1 MAMDETSKAQ
11 ENPRSTDGDGD
22 FTAPNTT
29 ERSLWRAA
37 TVVADKDEHVESVR
51 EEGPVIGAGARYD
64 IREILGTGGMG
75 EVRLCRDETIGRDV
89 ALKTLHE
96 DRAASGPAQRRFLR
110 EVRVQGQLEH
120 PSIVPVYDLGTSPD
134 GGLFFTMR
142 RVRGRTL
149 ADLIAAIAR
158 GDAAEPGVVAGYS
171 RRKLLDAFVRVCL
184 AVDYAHA
191 RGVLHRD
198 LKPSNI
204 MLGDFG
210 EVYLLDWGVARLVT
224 DRATEAPVEVQA
236 PPEPVEGS
244 PVGTIGYMSPEQLK
258 GARHEEDA
266 RTDVYA
272 LGAVLFE
279 ILTLRRLHEGRTF
292 QALAQSTLERR
303 TVLPSSVADD
313 VPPELDAVC
322 EKAAAWSREA
332 RYASARELADAVE
345 RYLDGDRDLER
356 RRAQSSERAKVAA
369 DAFARLAVP
378 DATEEAASLARA
390 DAVREVS
397 AALALDPENA
407 EARGLLIRLFVEAP
421 SRMPREVESEI
432 AAATHRSREQ
442 FMRFGTYGLVS
453 WLLCIPLVIAMGVLS
468 WTPVLFSSGLTIALS
483 VLALWSRKQRN
494 FSQPRMFGL
503 MVLLFATAA
512 SVTCWLGPFV
522 VVPQACA
529 AAALWISL
537 MCQTRQERWVVL
549 TTGVLT
555 VLLPFALELLGAF
568 PPAYVFHDGALILS
582 ARAIRLSPERT
593 LPMLVWASATFVVMP
608 GLITGGVRDALSA
621 AERQLFLQAWHLRQ
635 LVRDNPAT
643 SS

>member
-1 MAMDETSKAQ
+1 
-11 ENPRSTDGDGD
+11 
-22 FTAPNTT
+22 
-29 ERSLWRAA
+29 
-37 TVVADKDEHVESVR
+37 
-51 EEGPVIGAGARYD
+51 
-64 IREILGTGGMG
+64 
-75 EVRLCRDETIGRDV
+75 
-89 ALKTLHE
+89 
-96 DRAASGPAQRRFLR
+96 
-110 EVRVQGQLEH
+110 
-120 PSIVPVYDLGTSPD
+120 VPVYDLGTSPD

-149 ADLIAAIAR
+149 ADILGAIAS
-158 GDAAEPGVVAGYS
+158 GDPTEPSEVASYS
-171 RRKLLDAFVRVCL
+171 KRKLLDAFVRVCL

-224 DRATEAPVEVQA
+224 DRATEAPIEVQA
-236 PPEPVEGS
+236 PPESIAGS
-244 PVGTIGYMSPEQLK
+244 PVGTPGYMSPEQLK
-258 GARHEEDA
+258 GARHDEDA

-292 QALAQSTLERR
+292 GALARSTLERR
-303 TVLPSSVADD
+303 TALPSSIAED

-322 EKAAAWSREA
+322 ARAAAWDREA

-369 DAFARLAVP
+369 DAFARLSVP
-378 DATEEAASLARA
+378 DATEEEASLARA

-397 AALALDPENA
+397 TALALDPENA

-421 SRMPREVESEI
+421 RRMPREVETEI
-432 AAATHRSREQ
+432 DAATHRSREQ
-442 FMRFGTYGLVS
+442 FMRFGTYGLVT
-453 WLLCIPLVIAMGVLS
+453 WLFCIPLVIAMGVLS
-468 WTPVLFSSGLTIALS
+468 WTPVLWSSGLDIALF
-483 VLALWSRKQRN
+483 VLVLWTRKQGN
-494 FSQPRMFGL
+494 FSRPRMFGL
-503 MVLLFATAA
+503 MILLFATVA

-529 AAALWISL
+529 ASALWISL

-549 TTGVLT
+549 MIGVLS
-555 VLLPFALELLGAF
+555 VLVPFALELLGAF
-568 PPAYVFHDGALILS
+568 RPAYVFRDGDLILA

-593 LPMLVWASATFVVMP
+593 LPMLVWASATFVALP
-608 GLITGGVRDALSA
+608 GLITGRVRDALNV

-635 LVRDNPAT
+635 LVRDTPAKG
-643 SS
+643 